1 MPMVREWMG
10 EAIVGRGITTQVVGN
25 VQIVAPV
32 VVVVNVMVVRFRVV
46 GLWSVIWVGV
56 VRLGVVEGLRMVVG
70 AVVDWFRVVD
80 CQRGWWP
87 IVDDVAYRRKN
98 MRLVVTVTSWAKT
111 FWAWAYWSETNWSR
125 SLRTKT
131 KWARTCW
138 TRADWARTSCT
149 RATWAK
155 TKCAGACWSR
165 ASWARTNYTRTS
177 WA

>member
-1 MPMVREWMG
+1 MIGQCCLFQDVSLNKEQIGRSHFSEMPVVREGMG
-10 EAIVGRGITTQVVGN
+10 ETIVGRGITTQVVGN

-80 CQRGWWP
+80 CQGGWWP

-98 MRLVVTVTSWAKT
+98 MRLVVSVTSKAKT
-111 FWAWAYWSETNWSR
+111 CWAWA
-125 SLRTKT
+125 
-131 KWARTCW
+131 
-138 TRADWARTSCT
+138 
-149 RATWAK
+149 
-155 TKCAGACWSR
+155 CWS
-165 ASWARTNYTRTS
+165 
-177 WA
+177 